1 MINKGILLILIAFFA
16 HCNWSLANKSI
27 SSPDGKLVINVSE
40 IDGKAVYNLHYNN
53 KVFLNQSPLG
63 LNTNVGDF
71 TQGLSLS
78 NVGQQ
83 TKVEET
89 YSLPNIK
96 KSRVTY
102 LANEMVFTFS
112 KDNKPA
118 FDVIFRVSNNDVAF
132 RYKVYPQGERLVCI
146 VNKETT
152 GFELPQGS
160 TAFLSPQM
168 KPMTG
173 FARTGPSY
181 ETPYSA
187 DEEMGKNGYGYG
199 YIFPALFR
207 VNTDEWVLISETGV
221 DSRYCASRL
230 NGQPNGL
237 YTVEYPLAEENNG
250 NGTSAPGI
258 PLPGYTPWRTI
269 TVGETLQPIVET
281 TIPFDV
287 VEPLYEA
294 SKKYEY
300 TRGSWSWII
309 KMDNNTTFPVQKD
322 YIDFSAAMGWETVL
336 VDALWDTQIGRDKV
350 EELAAYGKTKNV
362 DLYLWYNSNGYWNDA
377 PQGPHG
383 LMDKPAL
390 RRKEMA
396 WMKSIGIRGIKVDFF
411 GGDKQ
416 VTMQLYEDIL
426 YDANDFGL
434 LVVFH
439 GCTLPRGWERMFP
452 NFASSEAVLASEM
465 LHFSQERCDTEAY
478 HASIHPFVRN
488 TVGSMDFGGTV
499 LNQFWNGNNIPNRG
513 TKRLTSDVFQLATA
527 VLFQSPVQ
535 HFAMAPNNLTD
546 APAWAIDFMKK
557 IPVTWDDIR
566 YIDGY
571 PGKYVVM
578 ARKHGN
584 KWYLAAVNAQ
594 NQPLKLK
601 VKLPMFNA
609 GENVTVYSDDAKLS
623 GKVTTVKTKS
633 NQLFE
638 INIPNNGGLIIV
650 N

>member
-1 MINKGILLILIAFFA
+1 MIKKGILLIFIAFFA
-16 HCNWSLANKSI
+16 HGNWSLANKSI
-27 SSPDGKLVINVSE
+27 CSPDGKLVINVSE
-40 IDGKAVYNLHYNN
+40 IGGKAVYNLHYNN

-78 NVGQQ
+78 AVGQQ

-96 KSRVTY
+96 KSQVTY
-102 LANEMVFTFS
+102 LANEMAFTFS

-207 VNTDEWVLISETGV
+207 VKTDGWVLISETGV

-230 NGQPNGL
+230 NGHPNGL

-269 TVGETLQPIVET
+269 TVGENLQPIVET

-287 VEPLYEA
+287 VKPLYAA
-294 SKKYEY
+294 SKNYEY

-309 KMDNNTTFPVQKD
+309 KMDNNTTFPVQKE

-362 DLYLWYNSNGYWNDA
+362 DLFLWYNSNGYWNDA

-452 NFASSEAVLASEM
+452 NYASSEAVLASEM
-465 LHFSQERCDTEAY
+465 LHFSQERCNTEAF
-478 HASIHPFVRN
+478 HASMHPFVRN

-499 LNQFWNGNNIPNRG
+499 LNQFWNGNNTPNRG
-513 TKRLTSDVFQLATA
+513 SRRLTSDVFQLATA

-546 APAWAIDFMKK
+546 APAWAIDFMKNV
-557 IPVTWDDIR
+557 PVTWDDIR

-571 PGKYVVM
+571 PGKYVVL
-578 ARKHGN
+578 ARQHSN

-594 NQPLKLK
+594 DQPLKLK
-601 VKLPMFNA
+601 VKLPMFKA
-609 GENVTVYSDDAKLS
+609 GDNVTVYSDDAKLS

-638 INIPNNGGLIIV
+638 LNIPTNGGLIIV